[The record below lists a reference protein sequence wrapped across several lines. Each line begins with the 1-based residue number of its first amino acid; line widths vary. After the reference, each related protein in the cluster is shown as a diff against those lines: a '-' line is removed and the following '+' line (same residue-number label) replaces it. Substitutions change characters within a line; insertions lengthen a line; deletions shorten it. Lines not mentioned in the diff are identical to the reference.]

1 MVLGREA
8 SLRQSL
14 SISQALVNRWRSK
27 MEEFQT
33 LIPKVWMTKTAS
45 PRGAELA
52 RAHKPM
58 WAAQECCLLV
68 ERGLRG
74 PSTPGRLC
82 RSSCGHF
89 LLCSKVCSRPF
100 MLFWWVSKGEIGA
113 TTEKRIQRGSSISL
127 YQRLKMKNR
136 DG

>member
-8 SLRQSL
+8 SLHQNL
-14 SISQALVNRWRSK
+14 SISQALVNRWRSE

-74 PSTPGRLC
+74 PSTLGRLC
-82 RSSCGHF
+82 RSGHF
-89 LLCSKVCSRPF
+89 LLCSIVCSRPF
-100 MLFWWVSKGEIGA
+100 VLFWWVSKGDIGA
-113 TTEKRIQRGSSISL
+113 TTEREFKEGLPFLCI
-127 YQRLKMKNR
+127 R
-136 DG
+136 DSK